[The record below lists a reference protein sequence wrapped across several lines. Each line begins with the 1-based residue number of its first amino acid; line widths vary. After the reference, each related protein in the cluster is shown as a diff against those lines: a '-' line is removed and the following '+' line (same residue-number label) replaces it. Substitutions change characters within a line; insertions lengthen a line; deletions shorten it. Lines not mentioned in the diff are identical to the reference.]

1 MSIKLSFHLRFL
13 ASCAA
18 LGRWSI
24 AESVNYANGLGG
36 SRLIIPLI
44 NCTISNGVRLWIAW
58 IESSSRLTCRLF
70 ATVSSLSPVIIR
82 SMIYIE
88 TSILWIILE
97 IVSNKSCMIQ
107 NGTRKIARSSDTSK
121 RWCLL
126 ILFEDKQ
133 RFSVPS
139 DRINRLSLTHFTK
152 HVWTDLNRSCS
163 HGKHGNFR
171 IHKHSL
177 LFTSVATQQR
187 FSVNKGEWETRIFAD
202 NVKKGGRC

>member
-44 NCTISNGVRLWIAW
+44 NCTISNDVRLWIAW

-133 RFSVPS
+133 RFSIPS
-139 DRINRLSLTHFTK
+139 DRINLLFLTLQNTFERIS
-152 HVWTDLNRSCS
+152 TDLVRTVNTAISEFINIRYFLLQWRLNSV
-163 HGKHGNFR
+163 
-171 IHKHSL
+171 SL
-177 LFTSVATQQR
+177 
-187 FSVNKGEWETRIFAD
+187 
-202 NVKKGGRC
+202 